1 MRGIVVG
8 LVLITL
14 SLSALQALEAGTTT
28 GPKVIL
34 SVDGKTGQRYLQ
46 LSDRG
51 PVFPTADVTC
61 DGNRRSVALTRS
73 SNAGDRTI
81 ATYAVPPKVSDVML
95 KSSECRLMLP
105 GREIAVSRQQ
115 IRSAW
120 SGHTAQKR

>member
-14 SLSALQALEAGTTT
+14 SLSALQALQAGTTT
-28 GPKVIL
+28 RLPALEAGPTSGPKVIL
-34 SVDGKTGQRYLQ
+34 SVDGQIGQRYLQ

-81 ATYAVPPKVSDVML
+81 ATYAVPPKVSEVML
-95 KSSECRLMLP
+95 RSAECR
-105 GREIAVSRQQ
+105 
-115 IRSAW
+115 
-120 SGHTAQKR
+120 

>member
-81 ATYAVPPKVSDVML
+81 ATYAVPPKVSEVML
-95 KSSECRLMLP
+95 RSAECRLMLP

-120 SGHTAQKR
+120 SGHTAQKH

>member
-1 MRGIVVG
+1 MRGIVIA
-8 LVLITL
+8 LVLV
-14 SLSALQALEAGTTT
+14 SLFLGSFEAFAAGATV
-28 GPKVIL
+28 GAKVIL
-34 SVDGKTGQRYLQ
+34 GVDAKTGQRYLQ

-61 DGNRRSVALTRS
+61 DGNRRTVALTRS
-73 SNAGDRTI
+73 GNAGDRTV

-105 GREIAVSRQQ
+105 GREISVSRQQ